1 MNDLSPEQVRAEA
14 EKFDKLVQ
22 RHARHR
28 VIGAA
33 PEDHVALPLTIDTEK
48 LSQKDRHTL
57 AELFRNQSEVY
68 REIAESLT
76 QKP

>member
-33 PEDHVALPLTIDTEK
+33 PEDHVALPPTIDTEK

-57 AELFRNQSEVY
+57 AELFRNQSEIY